1 MSSLKVW
8 LLASRPKTLVAA
20 IVPVAIGAA
29 YASRFGRID
38 WPLLLCIFASA
49 LFIQIGT
56 NLAND
61 YGDFKRGAD
70 AQRVGPVRVTQ
81 AGLIRPEQVKVGFI
95 IAFALA
101 VAFGIPLILRGD
113 WPILAIGTLGILA
126 GWAYTNGPFPLG
138 YHGLGELFVLIFFG
152 IVAVAGTAYLLVG
165 EWLNESWLIGLAP
178 GLHAS
183 AILVA
188 NNLRD
193 METDR
198 AAGKR
203 TLASL
208 FGRKFAR
215 AEFTLCILLPFLIPA
230 LLFVRGYEFRIL
242 LPVLALPLT
251 LRLLQ
256 LIFRKTDPPS
266 LIRAL
271 VLTAVLQLIFGL
283 LFVIGLLR

>member
-1 MSSLKVW
+1 MSSLKEW
-8 LLASRPKTLVAA
+8 LLAARPKTLVAA

-38 WPLLLCIFASA
+38 WTLLFCILASA
-49 LFIQIGT
+49 IFIQIGT

-81 AGLIRPEQVKVGFI
+81 AGLIRPEQVKAGFI
-95 IAFALA
+95 IAFTIA
-101 VAFGIPLILRGD
+101 VAFAISLILHGG

-138 YHGLGELFVLIFFG
+138 YNGLGELFVLAFFG

-165 EWLNESWLIGLAP
+165 EWFTESLLIGLAP

-193 METDR
+193 VETDR

-203 TLASL
+203 TFASI
-208 FGRKFAR
+208 FGRNFAR
-215 AEFTLCILLPFLIPA
+215 AEFTLCVLLPFLIPA
-230 LLFVRGYEFRIL
+230 LLFVHGYEFRIL
-242 LPVLALPLT
+242 LPILALPLI
-251 LRLLQ
+251 LRPLQ

-283 LFVIGLLR
+283 LFVVGLMR